1 MYSFKI
7 KLDELNQNVYLKMVS
22 NVQQSFL
29 VVICFFEITPKK
41 FLKNVAVRRT
51 WNNFVQ

>member
-1 MYSFKI
+1 MSSFKI
-7 KLDELNQNVYLKMVS
+7 KLDELNQNLYLNMVS

-29 VVICFFEITPKK
+29 VVICVFEIKPKK
-41 FLKNVAVRRT
+41 FLKNVDVRRT